1 MNSTLHRSL
10 SITAYACLM
19 ALTGCAVTPK
29 PLIES
34 TDAQAKAAL
43 ERAALAVQEAE
54 AQRIAQQEVNK
65 PFLAGA
71 IVSLPKEVVLPD
83 ALKRNVRVSA
93 IFNAGGVDLATAI
106 RQLSMATRV
115 PISVTPDALMNASA
129 FGPRLGTVGAPIPAQ
144 SAPQLAAMPS
154 GMSIATNGPIQLS
167 AIAQDM
173 PLWTLLDE
181 VARQAH
187 VSWRVS
193 GQGAEFYRTETR
205 MFKLEGLSTVATTS
219 ASSGRAGT
227 SAAFSSDSKTTF
239 SLDKQDPVA
248 GMRTTI
254 EALLTQGGRAT
265 VSADD
270 QTVVVTDTPEAL
282 ARVAAYIEQGNKAQ
296 ARNVRLVLEAIE
308 VVAKDNQDFGVDWN
322 LVYSSLTGGAASST
336 GLARL
341 ASSQANAL
349 SLSPTSGRFKDS
361 SVVLRAL
368 SDIGTVVSKRTF
380 PLSSRSGRPVT
391 QTLRTSF
398 NYVDQVSAVTSTGLT
413 TAAPA
418 PTVTQKEET
427 VGTVLTLIP
436 KAMDNGQIFLNMSF
450 DVSTN
455 EPLTPFTVGSSS
467 NGVTV
472 QQKVINAHGALQE
485 VSLRSGET
493 VLLGGIDVT
502 TAGQNQRR
510 LAPGA
515 PLVTGGS
522 DQSSYRRSHIV
533 IVVTAVAEDI

>member
-1 MNSTLHRSL
+1 MNRSFTLTAAAALVSSL
-10 SITAYACLM
+10 VLA
-19 ALTGCAVTPK
+19 GCAVTPA
-29 PLIES
+29 PVVQATE
-34 TDAQAKAAL
+34 DQAKAVL
-43 ERAALAVQEAE
+43 ERAAQALQEAE
-54 AQRIAQQEVNK
+54 AQRIAQQDVNK

-71 IVSLPKEVVLPD
+71 IVSLPREVVLPE

-93 IFNAGGVDLATAI
+93 IFNAGGVDLATAV
-106 RQLSMATRV
+106 RQLSTATRV
-115 PISVTPDALMNASA
+115 PISVTPDALMSASA
-129 FGPRLGTVGAPIPAQ
+129 FGPRLGTQGAPGPG
-144 SAPQLAAMPS
+144 SAPQIGGMP
-154 GMSIATNGPIQLS
+154 GIGPIQLS

-187 VSWRVS
+187 VSWRPA

-205 MFKLEGLSTVATTS
+205 VFKITGLSTVATTN
-219 ASSGRAGT
+219 ASSGRSGT
-227 SAAFSSDSKTTF
+227 TAAFSSDSKTSF
-239 SLDKQDPVA
+239 SLEKQDPVA
-248 GMRTTI
+248 GMRATI

-265 VSADD
+265 VSGDD

-282 ARVAAYIEQGNKAQ
+282 ARVASYIEQSNKAQ
-296 ARNVRLVLEAIE
+296 ARSVRLVIEAIE

-322 LVYSSLTGGAASST
+322 LVYSSLASGAVSST

-349 SLSPTSGRFKDS
+349 TLSPTSGRFVNS

-368 SDIGTVVSKRTF
+368 SDVGTVVSKRTF
-380 PLSSRSGRPVT
+380 PLVTRSGRPAT
-391 QTLRTSF
+391 HTLRSTF
-398 NYVDQVSAVTSTGLT
+398 NYVDQVQAVTSTGLT

-436 KAMDNGQIFLNMSF
+436 KSMDNGQIFLNMSF
-450 DVSTN
+450 DVSTA

-485 VSLRSGET
+485 VSMRSGET

-515 PLVTGGS
+515 PLAVGGS
-522 DQSSYRRSHIV
+522 DQTTYRRSHIV
-533 IVVTAVAEDI
+533 ILVTALAEDI

>member
-1 MNSTLHRSL
+1 MNSRLHRSI

-29 PLIES
+29 PLVQA

-43 ERAALAVQEAE
+43 ERAASAVQQAE

-115 PISVTPDALMNASA
+115 PISVTPDALMNANV
-129 FGPRLGTVGAPIPAQ
+129 FGPRLATVGAPSPAQ
-144 SAPQLAAMPS
+144 NAPQLASMPS
-154 GMSIATNGPIQLS
+154 GMAMATNGPIQLS
-167 AIAQDM
+167 AIAQEM

-265 VSADD
+265 VSGDD

-282 ARVAAYIEQGNKAQ
+282 ARVAAYIEQANKAQ
-296 ARNVRLVLEAIE
+296 SRNVRLVLEAIE

-322 LVYSSLTGGAASST
+322 LVYSSLTSGAASST

-349 SLSPTSGRFKDS
+349 SLSPSSGRFKDS
-361 SVVLRAL
+361 SVVVRAL
-368 SDIGTVVSKRTF
+368 SDVGTVVSKRTF
-380 PLSSRSGRPVT
+380 PLSTRSGRPVT
-391 QTLRTSF
+391 QTLRTTF

-413 TAAPA
+413 AAAPA

-515 PLVTGGS
+515 SLVTGGS

>member
-1 MNSTLHRSL
+1 MIRTRSIAL
-10 SITAYACLM
+10 SVTTAASLILF
-19 ALTGCAVTPK
+19 AGCAATPA
-29 PLIES
+29 PVVQATE
-34 TDAQAKAAL
+34 DQAKAVL
-43 ERAALAVQEAE
+43 ERASRALQEAE
-54 AQRIAQQEVNK
+54 AQRIAQQDVNK

-71 IVSLPKEVVLPD
+71 IVSLPREVVLPE

-93 IFNAGGVDLATAI
+93 IFNAGGVDLATAL
-106 RQLSMATRV
+106 RQLSTATRV
-115 PISVTPDALMNASA
+115 PISVTPDALMSASA
-129 FGPRLGTVGAPIPAQ
+129 FGPRLGASGGPGPNA
-144 SAPQLAAMPS
+144 APQIGGMPS
-154 GMSIATNGPIQLS
+154 GMPGNGPIQLS

-187 VSWRVS
+187 VSWRPA

-205 MFKLEGLSTVATTS
+205 VFKITGLSTVATTN
-219 ASSGRAGT
+219 ASSGRSGT
-227 SAAFSSDSKTTF
+227 TAAFSSDSKTSFT
-239 SLDKQDPVA
+239 LEKQDPVA

-265 VSADD
+265 VSGDD

-282 ARVAAYIEQGNKAQ
+282 ARVATYIEEANKAQ
-296 ARNVRLVLEAIE
+296 ARSVRLVVEAIE

-322 LVYSSLTGGAASST
+322 LVYSSLANGAASST

-349 SLSPTSGRFKDS
+349 TLSPTSGRFVNS

-368 SDIGTVVSKRTF
+368 SDVGTVVSKRTF
-380 PLSSRSGRPVT
+380 PLVTRSGRPAT
-391 QTLRTSF
+391 HTLRSTF
-398 NYVDQVSAVTSTGLT
+398 NYVDQVQAVTSTGLT

-436 KAMDNGQIFLNMSF
+436 KSMDNGQIFLNMSF
-450 DVSTN
+450 DVSTA

-485 VSLRSGET
+485 VSMRSGET

-502 TAGQNQRR
+502 TAGQTQRR

-515 PLVTGGS
+515 PIAVGGS
-522 DQSSYRRSHIV
+522 DQTTYRRSHIV
-533 IVVTAVAEDI
+533 ILVTALAEDI